1 MDSQSLPD
9 PPQHLSIPSC
19 DDLMKAIAE
28 GQPVC
33 DRWRE
38 KFAQWSVPHCV
49 PHIVMNALD
58 FLLIETIL
66 GPEESRRW
74 LPLLREHYGRVKYS
88 YPKEFAKVE
97 QTWEEQRR
105 WWFKHLDPPADPPAD
120 GDGRGVAGPPDT
132 VHPAPAG
139 PVRTS
144 THESHRPGTG
154 AASAA
159 PVSSASAAPV
169 GGVAH
174 APTGAAPAPQLT
186 PDSRDPDVPVAE
198 PGKQPAPSPLPVA
211 AAQPSP
217 DVAPPPEVTASDVAD
232 EPPRLGAS
240 ARAGP
245 ATAGARGRQLL
256 EAAAVSHDAVRAVI
270 AEWSREPRR
279 VSEWRT
285 WALSSTDVQDRAR
298 RR

>member
-1 MDSQSLPD
+1 MALPSKL
-9 PPQHLSIPSC
+9 PLPSFADLATAVAAGQDAC
-19 DDLMKAIAE
+19 DDWSA
-28 GQPVC
+28 
-33 DRWRE
+33 R
-38 KFAQWSVPHCV
+38 FATWSVAQTV

-58 FLLIETIL
+58 PRLIEAVL
-66 GPEESRRW
+66 GPEESQRW
-74 LPLLREHYGRVKYS
+74 LPLLREHYARVKYS
-88 YPKEFAKVE
+88 YPRNFALVE
-97 QTWEEQRR
+97 QSWKEQRQ
-105 WWFKHLDPPADPPAD
+105 WWYQFVEFVDQPADDAQAD
-120 GDGRGVAGPPDT
+120 GAGRGVAGPTDT

-144 THESHRPGTG
+144 THKSAHRPSTG
-154 AASAA
+154 PASAA

-198 PGKQPAPSPLPVA
+198 PGKQPPSPLPVA

-217 DVAPPPEVTASDVAD
+217 DVAPPPKVAASDVAD

-240 ARAGP
+240 AAGP

-270 AEWSREPRR
+270 AEWSREPRD

-285 WALSSTDVQDRAR
+285 WALSSTDVQGRAR
-298 RR
+298 QR

>member
-1 MDSQSLPD
+1 MALPSKL
-9 PPQHLSIPSC
+9 PLPSYEDLANAVAAGQFAC
-19 DDLMKAIAE
+19 DDWSA
-28 GQPVC
+28 
-33 DRWRE
+33 R
-38 KFAQWSVPHCV
+38 FAKWSVAQTV
-49 PHIVMNALD
+49 PQIVMNALD
-58 FLLIETIL
+58 PLLIETVL

-74 LPLLREHYGRVKYS
+74 LPLLRKHYGRVKHS
-88 YPKEFAKVE
+88 YPEEFAPVE
-97 QTWEEQRR
+97 QCWKEQRQ
-105 WWFKHLDPPADPPAD
+105 WWFEYLDPPADPQAD

-144 THESHRPGTG
+144 THESAHRPGTG

-174 APTGAAPAPQLT
+174 APTGAAPAPQLAS
-186 PDSRDPDVPVAE
+186 DSRDPDVPVAE
-198 PGKQPAPSPLPVA
+198 PGKQPAPLAVA

-217 DVAPPPEVTASDVAD
+217 DVAPPPKVAASDVAD

-240 ARAGP
+240 AAGP

-270 AEWSREPRR
+270 AEWSREPRD

-285 WALSSTDVQDRAR
+285 WALSSTDVQGRAR